1 MALCRMNCID
11 LTEDV
16 INTLGTYFPYSKKL
30 EQEKNVFNHIV
41 TIQNISKLWKL
52 RNLTI
57 KGRIIFF
64 NH

>member
-41 TIQNISKLWKL
+41 AIQNISKL
-52 RNLTI
+52 
-57 KGRIIFF
+57 
-64 NH
+64 